1 MNLDRYSD
9 NFFEV
14 NHLNGFL
21 PKKSPL
27 AVLPER
33 YSELQVLI
41 DEMPIKK
48 ANGQGGL
55 LSIEGAIEDAVK
67 KLKNYKD
74 LVKNED
80 DIFINQALFR
90 AYAFLTSAYLL
101 APSHFSFQKTKKYGR
116 AHRLL
121 PSQLSEPFVLVS
133 EKLDVYPFIDYH
145 YAYSLGNY
153 VKIDNSK
160 GYEWENLAM
169 AAKFSGMDDER
180 GFIMLHVDINQH
192 SPQLVGSIL
201 DFIESKDN
209 SGVNQSLN
217 NCLSSM
223 KSINERRQIM
233 WQASR
238 WKHYNDFRVFIMGIK
253 GNDEIF
259 GDGVIYEGVS
269 EEPVQYRGQTGA
281 QDNIIP
287 TADIFTGVIDY
298 YPSNDLTK
306 YLLDLRSY
314 RPKCIQNF
322 LSDLKDEMKENRLF
336 NSIKKSENEEG
347 LCLLIQILDEIYYF
361 RNGHWQFVQKY
372 IMANTKYAKATGG
385 TPIISWI
392 PNQITAVL
400 NYMSDVLELI
410 PDNSSF
416 IDKALF
422 SEQLSKKISLLDKQL
437 QLLHGDVA
445 GDHQNGVVGGVPR
458 SKEGLHVVE
467 SGCTCGE
474 NNGLLLGG
482 DVCEFFE
489 PVDVTGAHL
498 VRVHKGIEVIYG
510 FEVVRR

>member
-9 NFFEV
+9 SFFEV

-48 ANGQGGL
+48 ANGQDGL
-55 LSIEGAIEDAVK
+55 LAIEGAIEDAVK

-74 LVKNED
+74 VVKNED

-101 APSHFSFQKTKKYGR
+101 APSHFSFQKTKKYGK
-116 AHRLL
+116 AHRIL

-153 VKIDNSK
+153 VKIDSSK

-169 AAKFSGMDDER
+169 AGKFSGMDDER

-201 DFIESKDN
+201 DFIKSKDN

-259 GDGVIYEGVS
+259 GNGVIYEGIS
-269 EEPVQYRGQTGA
+269 EEPVKYRGQTGA

-416 IDKALF
+416 LDKALF
-422 SEQLSKKISLLDKQL
+422 TQQLSKKISLLEKQL
-437 QLLHGDVA
+437 QLLHGDNYNA
-445 GDHQNGVVGGVPR
+445 
-458 SKEGLHVVE
+458 E
-467 SGCTCGE
+467 
-474 NNGLLLGG
+474 
-482 DVCEFFE
+482 DVF
-489 PVDVTGAHL
+489 AL
-498 VRVHKGIEVIYG
+498 NKKHKLNDD
-510 FEVVRR
+510 

>member
-1 MNLDRYSD
+1 MKLENYTD

-14 NHLNGFL
+14 NSVNGFL

-27 AVLPER
+27 SRLPER
-33 YSELQVLI
+33 YDELQKLI

-48 ANGQGGL
+48 EDGSDGL
-55 LSIEGAIEDAVK
+55 LSRKGAIEEGVHS
-67 KLKNYKD
+67 LSNLKD
-74 LVKNED
+74 LVTEED
-80 DIFINQALFR
+80 DVFIVQALFR

-101 APSHFSFQKTKKYGR
+101 APAHFNYIKTKKYGK
-116 AHRLL
+116 AHNTL
-121 PSQLSEPFVLVS
+121 PAQIAEPFVLVS

-153 VKIDNSK
+153 VKIDNAK
-160 GYEWENLAM
+160 GFEWENLAM

-192 SPQLVGSIL
+192 SPELIGSIFDYL
-201 DFIESKDN
+201 ESSD
-209 SGVNQSLN
+209 STGVNNSLKK
-217 NCLSSM
+217 CLSAM
-223 KSINERRQIM
+223 KKINERRQIM

-269 EEPVQYRGQTGA
+269 DKPVQYRGQTGA

-322 LSDLKDEMKENRLF
+322 LEDIKNEMGNSRLF
-336 NSIKKSENEEG
+336 NGLKESNNEEG

-400 NYMSDVLELI
+400 NYMDDVISLL
-410 PDNSSF
+410 PQNSEF
-416 IDKALF
+416 IDIMEFDSK
-422 SEQLSKKISLLDKQL
+422 LSKKRDLLNKQL
-437 QLLHGDVA
+437 KLLHGD
-445 GDHQNGVVGGVPR
+445 DYNP
-458 SKEGLHVVE
+458 
-467 SGCTCGE
+467 
-474 NNGLLLGG
+474 
-482 DVCEFFE
+482 D
-489 PVDVTGAHL
+489 
-498 VRVHKGIEVIYG
+498 EV
-510 FEVVRR
+510 FSLNKKMSLNDD

>member
-27 AVLPER
+27 AVLPVR
-33 YSELQVLI
+33 YNELQVLI

-55 LSIEGAIEDAVK
+55 LSREGAIEDAVK

-74 LVKNED
+74 LVKKED
-80 DIFINQALFR
+80 DVFIIQALFR
-90 AYAFLTSAYLL
+90 AYGFLTSAYLL
-101 APSHFSFQKTKKYGR
+101 APSHFSFQKTKKYGK
-116 AHRLL
+116 AHSVL

-153 VKIDNSK
+153 VKIDKSK

-201 DFIESKDN
+201 DFLKSKDN
-209 SGVNQSLN
+209 IGVNQSLK

-223 KSINERRQIM
+223 KGINERRQIM

-253 GNDEIF
+253 GNEEIF
-259 GDGVIYEGVS
+259 GDGVVYEGVS

-298 YPSNDLTK
+298 YPKNDLTK

-322 LSDLKDEMKENRLF
+322 LSDIKDEMKENRLF
-336 NSIKKSENEEG
+336 NSIKVSKNEEG
-347 LCLLIQILDEIYYF
+347 LCLLIKILDEIYYF

-400 NYMSDVLELI
+400 NYISDVLELI

-422 SEQLSKKISLLDKQL
+422 SEQLSKKKNLLEKQL
-437 QLLHGDVA
+437 KLLHGENYNAEDVF
-445 GDHQNGVVGGVPR
+445 DLN
-458 SKEGLHVVE
+458 KK
-467 SGCTCGE
+467 
-474 NNGLLLGG
+474 
-482 DVCEFFE
+482 
-489 PVDVTGAHL
+489 
-498 VRVHKGIEVIYG
+498 HKLNDD
-510 FEVVRR
+510 

>member
-1 MNLDRYSD
+1 LNLDRYSD

-27 AVLPER
+27 AVLPDR

-41 DEMPIKK
+41 DEIPIKK

-55 LSIEGAIEDAVK
+55 LSTEGAIEDAVK

-101 APSHFSFQKTKKYGR
+101 APSHFSFQKTKKYGK

-153 VKIDNSK
+153 VKIDSSK

-201 DFIESKDN
+201 DFIKSKDN

-259 GDGVIYEGVS
+259 GDGVIYEGIS

-392 PNQITAVL
+392 PNQIKAVL
-400 NYMSDVLELI
+400 EFIKIIIENISQIGEIKNDLAKQI
-410 PDNSSF
+410 FNSSNQT
-416 IDKALF
+416 IN
-422 SEQLSKKISLLDKQL
+422 SKINLLDKQL
-437 QLLHGDVA
+437 IIVQDQDYNPGKV
-445 GDHQNGVVGGVPR
+445 
-458 SKEGLHVVE
+458 
-467 SGCTCGE
+467 
-474 NNGLLLGG
+474 
-482 DVCEFFE
+482 FE
-489 PVDVTGAHL
+489 LNQKYNLQDANL
-498 VRVHKGIEVIYG
+498 EKK
-510 FEVVRR
+510 

>member
-1 MNLDRYSD
+1 
-9 NFFEV
+9 
-14 NHLNGFL
+14 
-21 PKKSPL
+21 
-27 AVLPER
+27 
-33 YSELQVLI
+33 
-41 DEMPIKK
+41 
-48 ANGQGGL
+48 
-55 LSIEGAIEDAVK
+55 
-67 KLKNYKD
+67 
-74 LVKNED
+74 
-80 DIFINQALFR
+80 
-90 AYAFLTSAYLL
+90 
-101 APSHFSFQKTKKYGR
+101 
-116 AHRLL
+116 
-121 PSQLSEPFVLVS
+121 
-133 EKLDVYPFIDYH
+133 
-145 YAYSLGNY
+145 
-153 VKIDNSK
+153 
-160 GYEWENLAM
+160 
-169 AAKFSGMDDER
+169 
-180 GFIMLHVDINQH
+180 MLHVDINQH

-201 DFIESKDN
+201 DFLKSNDN

-259 GDGVIYEGVS
+259 GDGVIYEGIS

-416 IDKALF
+416 LDKALF
-422 SEQLSKKISLLDKQL
+422 TQQLSKKISLLEKQL
-437 QLLHGDVA
+437 QLLHGDNYNA
-445 GDHQNGVVGGVPR
+445 
-458 SKEGLHVVE
+458 E
-467 SGCTCGE
+467 
-474 NNGLLLGG
+474 
-482 DVCEFFE
+482 DVF
-489 PVDVTGAHL
+489 AL
-498 VRVHKGIEVIYG
+498 NKKHKLNDD
-510 FEVVRR
+510 

>member
-33 YSELQVLI
+33 YNELQVLI

-48 ANGQGGL
+48 ANGQDGL
-55 LSIEGAIEDAVK
+55 LAIEGAIEDAVK

-90 AYAFLTSAYLL
+90 AYAFLASAYLL
-101 APSHFSFQKTKKYGR
+101 APSHFSFQKTKKYGK
-116 AHRLL
+116 AHRVL
-121 PSQLSEPFVLVS
+121 PSQISEPFVLVS
-133 EKLDVYPFIDYH
+133 KKLDVYPFLDYH

-153 VKIDNSK
+153 VKIDDSK

-201 DFIESKDN
+201 DFINAKDN
-209 SGVNQSLN
+209 HGVNKSLN

-223 KSINERRQIM
+223 KNINERRQIM
-233 WQASR
+233 WEASR

-287 TADIFTGVIDY
+287 TADIFTGVINY
-298 YPSNDLTK
+298 YPSNDLTQ

-336 NSIKKSENEEG
+336 SSIKKTNNEEG
-347 LCLLIQILDEIYYF
+347 LCILIQILDEIYYF

-400 NYMSDVLELI
+400 NYMSDVLDLI

-422 SEQLSKKISLLDKQL
+422 SEQLSKKISLLEKQL
-437 QLLHGDVA
+437 QLLHGDNYNA
-445 GDHQNGVVGGVPR
+445 
-458 SKEGLHVVE
+458 E
-467 SGCTCGE
+467 
-474 NNGLLLGG
+474 
-482 DVCEFFE
+482 DVFALNQKHRLN
-489 PVDVTGAHL
+489 DD
-498 VRVHKGIEVIYG
+498 
-510 FEVVRR
+510 

>member
-27 AVLPER
+27 AVLPDR

-67 KLKNYKD
+67 KLNNYKD
-74 LVKNED
+74 LVKTED
-80 DIFINQALFR
+80 DILINQALFR
-90 AYAFLTSAYLL
+90 AYAFITSAYLL
-101 APSHFSFQKTKKYGR
+101 APSHFSFQKTKKYGK

-153 VKIDNSK
+153 VKIDSSK

-201 DFIESKDN
+201 DFLKSKDD

-416 IDKALF
+416 LDKALF
-422 SEQLSKKISLLDKQL
+422 TQQLSKKISLLEKQL
-437 QLLHGDVA
+437 QLLHGDNYNA
-445 GDHQNGVVGGVPR
+445 
-458 SKEGLHVVE
+458 E
-467 SGCTCGE
+467 
-474 NNGLLLGG
+474 
-482 DVCEFFE
+482 DVF
-489 PVDVTGAHL
+489 AL
-498 VRVHKGIEVIYG
+498 NKKHKLNDD
-510 FEVVRR
+510 

>member
-101 APSHFSFQKTKKYGR
+101 APSHFSFQKTKKYGK
-116 AHRLL
+116 AHRVL
-121 PSQLSEPFVLVS
+121 PSQISEPFVLVS
-133 EKLDVYPFIDYH
+133 KKLDVYPFLDYH

-153 VKIDNSK
+153 VRIDDSK

-201 DFIESKDN
+201 DFINAKDN
-209 SGVNQSLN
+209 HGVNKSLN

-233 WQASR
+233 WEASR

-269 EEPVQYRGQTGA
+269 KEPVQYRGQTGA

-416 IDKALF
+416 LDKDLF
-422 SEQLSKKISLLDKQL
+422 SQQHSKKITLLDKQL
-437 QLLHGDVA
+437 QLLHGDNYNA
-445 GDHQNGVVGGVPR
+445 
-458 SKEGLHVVE
+458 E
-467 SGCTCGE
+467 
-474 NNGLLLGG
+474 
-482 DVCEFFE
+482 DVF
-489 PVDVTGAHL
+489 AL
-498 VRVHKGIEVIYG
+498 NKKHKLNDD
-510 FEVVRR
+510 

>member
-48 ANGQGGL
+48 ANGQDGL
-55 LSIEGAIEDAVK
+55 LAIEGAIEDAVK
-67 KLKNYKD
+67 RLKNYKD

-80 DIFINQALFR
+80 DVFLNQALFR
-90 AYAFLTSAYLL
+90 AYAFLASAYLL
-101 APSHFSFQKTKKYGR
+101 APSHFSFQKTKKYGK
-116 AHRLL
+116 AHRVL
-121 PSQLSEPFVLVS
+121 PSQISEPFALVS
-133 EKLDVYPFIDYH
+133 KKLDVYPFLDYH

-153 VKIDNSK
+153 VKIDDSK

-192 SPQLVGSIL
+192 SPQLIGSIL
-201 DFIESKDN
+201 DFINAKDN
-209 SGVNQSLN
+209 HGVNQSLD

-223 KSINERRQIM
+223 KNINERRQIM
-233 WQASR
+233 WEASR

-269 EEPVQYRGQTGA
+269 KEPVQYRGQTGA

-287 TADIFTGVIDY
+287 TADIFTGVINY

-336 NSIKKSENEEG
+336 SYIKKTNNEEG
-347 LCLLIQILDEIYYF
+347 LCILIQILDEIYYF

-437 QLLHGDVA
+437 QLLHGDNYNA
-445 GDHQNGVVGGVPR
+445 
-458 SKEGLHVVE
+458 E
-467 SGCTCGE
+467 
-474 NNGLLLGG
+474 
-482 DVCEFFE
+482 DVF
-489 PVDVTGAHL
+489 AL
-498 VRVHKGIEVIYG
+498 NKKHKLNDD
-510 FEVVRR
+510 

>member
-1 MNLDRYSD
+1 MKLENYTD

-14 NHLNGFL
+14 NSVNGFL

-27 AVLPER
+27 SRLPER
-33 YSELQVLI
+33 YDELQKLI

-48 ANGQGGL
+48 EDGSDGL
-55 LSIEGAIEDAVK
+55 LSRKGAIEEGVYS
-67 KLKNYKD
+67 LSNLKD
-74 LVKNED
+74 LVTEED
-80 DIFINQALFR
+80 DVFIVQALFR

-101 APSHFSFQKTKKYGR
+101 APAHFNYIKTKKYGK
-116 AHRLL
+116 AHNTL
-121 PSQLSEPFVLVS
+121 PAQIAEPFVLVS

-153 VKIDNSK
+153 VKIDNAK
-160 GYEWENLAM
+160 GFEWENLAM

-192 SPQLVGSIL
+192 SPELIGSIFDYL
-201 DFIESKDN
+201 ESSD
-209 SGVNQSLN
+209 STGVNNSLKK
-217 NCLSSM
+217 CLSAM
-223 KSINERRQIM
+223 KKINERRQIM

-269 EEPVQYRGQTGA
+269 NKPVQYRGQTGA

-322 LSDLKDEMKENRLF
+322 LEDIKNEMGNSRLF
-336 NSIKKSENEEG
+336 NSLKESNNEEG

-400 NYMSDVLELI
+400 NYMDDVINLL
-410 PDNSSF
+410 PQNSEF
-416 IDKALF
+416 IDITEF
-422 SEQLSKKISLLDKQL
+422 DSKLCKKRDLLNKQL
-437 QLLHGDVA
+437 KLLHGDDYNA
-445 GDHQNGVVGGVPR
+445 D
-458 SKEGLHVVE
+458 
-467 SGCTCGE
+467 
-474 NNGLLLGG
+474 
-482 DVCEFFE
+482 
-489 PVDVTGAHL
+489 
-498 VRVHKGIEVIYG
+498 EV
-510 FEVVRR
+510 FSLNKKMSLNDD

>member
-27 AVLPER
+27 AVLPDR
-33 YSELQVLI
+33 YIELQVLI

-48 ANGQGGL
+48 TNGQGGL

-101 APSHFSFQKTKKYGR
+101 APSHFSFQKTKKYGK

-153 VKIDNSK
+153 VKIDSSK

-201 DFIESKDN
+201 DFINAKDDH
-209 SGVNQSLN
+209 GVNQSLN

-233 WQASR
+233 WEASR

-416 IDKALF
+416 LDKALF
-422 SEQLSKKISLLDKQL
+422 TQQLSKKISLLEKQL
-437 QLLHGDVA
+437 QLLHGDNYNA
-445 GDHQNGVVGGVPR
+445 
-458 SKEGLHVVE
+458 E
-467 SGCTCGE
+467 
-474 NNGLLLGG
+474 
-482 DVCEFFE
+482 DVF
-489 PVDVTGAHL
+489 AL
-498 VRVHKGIEVIYG
+498 NKKHKLNDD
-510 FEVVRR
+510 

>member
-33 YSELQVLI
+33 YNELQVLI

-48 ANGQGGL
+48 PNGQDGL
-55 LSIEGAIEDAVK
+55 LAIEGAIEDAVK

-74 LVKNED
+74 VLKNED

-90 AYAFLTSAYLL
+90 AYAFLASAYLL
-101 APSHFSFQKTKKYGR
+101 APSHFSFQKTKKYGK
-116 AHRLL
+116 AHRVL
-121 PSQLSEPFVLVS
+121 PSQISEPFVLVS
-133 EKLDVYPFIDYH
+133 KKLDVYPFLDYH

-153 VKIDNSK
+153 VKIDDSK

-201 DFIESKDN
+201 DFINAKDN
-209 SGVNQSLN
+209 HGVNKSLN

-223 KSINERRQIM
+223 KNINERRQIM
-233 WQASR
+233 WEASR

-287 TADIFTGVIDY
+287 TADIFTGVINY

-336 NSIKKSENEEG
+336 SYIKKTNNEEG
-347 LCLLIQILDEIYYF
+347 LCILIQILDEIYYF

-372 IMANTKYAKATGG
+372 IMSNTKYAKATGG

-437 QLLHGDVA
+437 QLLHGDNYNA
-445 GDHQNGVVGGVPR
+445 
-458 SKEGLHVVE
+458 E
-467 SGCTCGE
+467 
-474 NNGLLLGG
+474 
-482 DVCEFFE
+482 DVF
-489 PVDVTGAHL
+489 AL
-498 VRVHKGIEVIYG
+498 NKKHKLNDD
-510 FEVVRR
+510 

>member
-1 MNLDRYSD
+1 LNLDRYSD

-48 ANGQGGL
+48 GNGQDGL
-55 LSIEGAIEDAVK
+55 LAIEGAIEDAVK

-90 AYAFLTSAYLL
+90 AYAFLASAYLL
-101 APSHFSFQKTKKYGR
+101 APSHFSFQKTKKYGK
-116 AHRLL
+116 AHRVL
-121 PSQLSEPFVLVS
+121 PAQISEPFVLVS
-133 EKLDVYPFIDYH
+133 KKLDVYPFLDYH

-153 VKIDNSK
+153 VKIDDSK

-180 GFIMLHVDINQH
+180 GFIMLHVDINQY

-201 DFIESKDN
+201 DFINAKDN
-209 SGVNQSLN
+209 HGVNQSLN

-223 KSINERRQIM
+223 KNINERRQIM
-233 WQASR
+233 WEASR

-287 TADIFTGVIDY
+287 TADIFTGVINY

-336 NSIKKSENEEG
+336 GTIKKTNNEEG
-347 LCLLIQILDEIYYF
+347 LCILIQILDEIYYF

-416 IDKALF
+416 IDKAIF

-437 QLLHGDVA
+437 QLLHGDNYNA
-445 GDHQNGVVGGVPR
+445 EDIFALN
-458 SKEGLHVVE
+458 KK
-467 SGCTCGE
+467 
-474 NNGLLLGG
+474 
-482 DVCEFFE
+482 
-489 PVDVTGAHL
+489 
-498 VRVHKGIEVIYG
+498 HKLNDD
-510 FEVVRR
+510 

>member
-33 YSELQVLI
+33 YNELQFLI

-55 LSIEGAIEDAVK
+55 LSREGAIEDAVK

-74 LVKNED
+74 LVNKED
-80 DIFINQALFR
+80 DIFIIQALFR
-90 AYAFLTSAYLL
+90 AYGFLTSAYLL
-101 APSHFSFQKTKKYGR
+101 APSHFSFQKTKKYGK
-116 AHRLL
+116 AHSVL

-153 VKIDNSK
+153 VKIDSSK

-201 DFIESKDN
+201 DFIKSKDN

-322 LSDLKDEMKENRLF
+322 FSDLKDEMKENRLF
-336 NSIKKSENEEG
+336 NSIKKSKNEEG

-400 NYMSDVLELI
+400 NYMSDVLQLI

-416 IDKALF
+416 LDKALF
-422 SEQLSKKISLLDKQL
+422 TQQLSKKISLLEKQL
-437 QLLHGDVA
+437 QLLHGDNYNA
-445 GDHQNGVVGGVPR
+445 
-458 SKEGLHVVE
+458 E
-467 SGCTCGE
+467 
-474 NNGLLLGG
+474 
-482 DVCEFFE
+482 DVF
-489 PVDVTGAHL
+489 AL
-498 VRVHKGIEVIYG
+498 NKKHKLNDD
-510 FEVVRR
+510 

>member
-101 APSHFSFQKTKKYGR
+101 APSHFSFQKNKKYGK

-121 PSQLSEPFVLVS
+121 PSQLAEPFVLVS
-133 EKLDVYPFIDYH
+133 EKLDVFPFIDYH

-201 DFIESKDN
+201 DFIKSKDN

-287 TADIFTGVIDY
+287 TADIFTGVINY

-336 NSIKKSENEEG
+336 STIKKTNNEEG
-347 LCLLIQILDEIYYF
+347 LCILIQILDEIYYF

-437 QLLHGDVA
+437 QLLHGDNYNA
-445 GDHQNGVVGGVPR
+445 
-458 SKEGLHVVE
+458 E
-467 SGCTCGE
+467 
-474 NNGLLLGG
+474 
-482 DVCEFFE
+482 DVF
-489 PVDVTGAHL
+489 AL
-498 VRVHKGIEVIYG
+498 NKKHKLNDD
-510 FEVVRR
+510 

>member
-33 YSELQVLI
+33 YNELQVLI

-48 ANGQGGL
+48 PNGQDGL
-55 LSIEGAIEDAVK
+55 LAIEGAIEDAVK

-74 LVKNED
+74 VLKNED

-90 AYAFLTSAYLL
+90 AYAFLASAYLL
-101 APSHFSFQKTKKYGR
+101 APSHFSFQKTKKYGK
-116 AHRLL
+116 AHRVL
-121 PSQLSEPFVLVS
+121 PSQISEPFVLVS
-133 EKLDVYPFIDYH
+133 KKLDVYPFLDYH

-153 VKIDNSK
+153 VKIDDSK

-201 DFIESKDN
+201 DFINAKDN
-209 SGVNQSLN
+209 HGVNKSLN

-223 KSINERRQIM
+223 KNINERRQIM
-233 WQASR
+233 WEASR

-287 TADIFTGVIDY
+287 TADIFTGVINY

-336 NSIKKSENEEG
+336 NSIKKSENEKG

-372 IMANTKYAKATGG
+372 IMSNTKYAKATGG

-437 QLLHGDVA
+437 QLLHGDNYNA
-445 GDHQNGVVGGVPR
+445 
-458 SKEGLHVVE
+458 E
-467 SGCTCGE
+467 
-474 NNGLLLGG
+474 
-482 DVCEFFE
+482 DVF
-489 PVDVTGAHL
+489 AL
-498 VRVHKGIEVIYG
+498 NKKHKLNDD
-510 FEVVRR
+510 

>member
-33 YSELQVLI
+33 YSELQLLI

-55 LSIEGAIEDAVK
+55 LSTEGAIEDAVK

-101 APSHFSFQKTKKYGR
+101 APSHFSFQKTKKYGK

-153 VKIDNSK
+153 VKIDSSK

-201 DFIESKDN
+201 DFINAKDN
-209 SGVNQSLN
+209 HGVNQSLN

-233 WQASR
+233 WEASR

-287 TADIFTGVIDY
+287 TADIFTGVINY

-336 NSIKKSENEEG
+336 SSIKKSENEEG

-416 IDKALF
+416 LDKALF
-422 SEQLSKKISLLDKQL
+422 TQQLSKKISLLEKQL
-437 QLLHGDVA
+437 QLLHGDNYNA
-445 GDHQNGVVGGVPR
+445 
-458 SKEGLHVVE
+458 E
-467 SGCTCGE
+467 
-474 NNGLLLGG
+474 
-482 DVCEFFE
+482 DVF
-489 PVDVTGAHL
+489 AL
-498 VRVHKGIEVIYG
+498 NKKHKLNDD
-510 FEVVRR
+510 

>member
-33 YSELQVLI
+33 YSELQLLI

-55 LSIEGAIEDAVK
+55 LSTEGAIEDAVK

-101 APSHFSFQKTKKYGR
+101 APSHFSFQKTKKYGK

-153 VKIDNSK
+153 VKIDSSK

-201 DFIESKDN
+201 DFIKSKDN

-259 GDGVIYEGVS
+259 GDGVIYEGIS

-416 IDKALF
+416 LDKDLF
-422 SEQLSKKISLLDKQL
+422 KQQLSKKISLLDKQL
-437 QLLHGDVA
+437 QLLHGDNYNA
-445 GDHQNGVVGGVPR
+445 
-458 SKEGLHVVE
+458 E
-467 SGCTCGE
+467 
-474 NNGLLLGG
+474 
-482 DVCEFFE
+482 DVF
-489 PVDVTGAHL
+489 AL
-498 VRVHKGIEVIYG
+498 NKKHKLNDD
-510 FEVVRR
+510 